1 LAGTDPSLS
10 LSRLEPL
17 GDEAVG
23 IALTCLNSWG
33 QAMREIAEPGELRI
47 VVRDETWKQM
57 RLGVEAVKS
66 LDANL
71 RLSRRDGDIQ
81 IVIYHKPSD
90 PLSAGA
96 DGSQAVAIAKDLLH
110 LADIKVLHGQD
121 KGVADE
127 LAQLIGLN
135 PMAQQL
141 VTGWAMSGKGLALWT
156 VGDRQYQVQT
166 VRTQLE
172 EALTFTNDALQ
183 AG

>member
-1 LAGTDPSLS
+1 M
-10 LSRLEPL
+10 
-17 GDEAVG
+17 
-23 IALTCLNSWG
+23 TCLNSWG
-33 QAMREIAEPGELRI
+33 QAMREITDPGELRI

-110 LADIKVLHGQD
+110 LGDIKVLHGQD
-121 KGVADE
+121 QVVADE
-127 LAQLIGLN
+127 LCRLLGIT
-135 PMAQQL
+135 PMAHQL
-141 VTGWAMSGKGLALWT
+141 VTDWAMAGKGRALWL
-156 VGDRQYQVQT
+156 VGDRPFKVAT
-166 VRTQLE
+166 VLTPLE
-172 EALTFTNDALQ
+172 QQLTFTNDALQ